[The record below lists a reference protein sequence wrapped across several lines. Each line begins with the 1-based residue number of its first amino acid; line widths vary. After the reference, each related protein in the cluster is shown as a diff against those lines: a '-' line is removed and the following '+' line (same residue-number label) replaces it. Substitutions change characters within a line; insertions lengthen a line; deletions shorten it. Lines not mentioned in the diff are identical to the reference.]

1 MTFSPSARLWH
12 LTRSVMIVAA
22 MLALNA
28 MAADKAVPA
37 PKAKPRPNIEDERDL
52 NAARQALADGCYDIA
67 ALKFRRLQA
76 RPGVGP
82 KHRIIYSSLLVEALV
97 RADKGEEA
105 LAAMKKETI
114 DDRPFWEGQARLLT
128 GDYDKALEV
137 LATYPV
143 DGPLAALATV
153 ARAHAMMG
161 QGREAAARTLIKPLR
176 AHPDAQIGRHSRLLF
191 NELELGND
199 TPQVVLDRLSN
210 ESTAGKDTAVQYL
223 RARALLEQNNL
234 PQAEAILR
242 DLLSTDQLSELEH
255 DAATVLLAEVLL
267 HERSPEARKRLI
279 AFISGF
285 SSGSSERKDTEF
297 WGEAFGLLERIASNA
312 RTDDSLLNSVLAWT
326 ADSTR
331 PERQGYALYFVAQ
344 QLHKANRDGYA
355 MGFVEA
361 VIQLQPKHPKASD
374 AMRLAMQIH
383 GARHCDTRVIE
394 LAELW
399 RRDFG
404 GGGGSVVDFLVGMN
418 CFTRGEFREA
428 LGFFEKAADLEGD
441 LARRRRALYNAAMCA
456 IKTGEKA
463 VLASLMTQLAQAA
476 PAEEHGKKSGGETA
490 ADVELDRA
498 LQLASKVDPA
508 AGEELAAFVKNHPD
522 HPRWAEAQVAL
533 AEFSLLDVPPR
544 IKPATEALDAAAR
557 IKHDSALQERM
568 DYVHLWLREAMQ
580 DLPGVARAGMIFI
593 AAWPNSGRLDEV
605 RMKVGEAYY
614 RLENFLSARTQFE
627 LLVKN
632 SPDSPYADT
641 ALYFAGKAAMKLG
654 SVGSAEGLNAAI
666 TTWEELSQREGPLA
680 TAARQQQAIA
690 KRLQGN
696 NAEALKLLDELLENS
711 QIQGDQ
717 RYGIQCDKAELL
729 VSMGRKDA
737 SRFAEAETLLRD
749 MLKDKA
755 LPLAWSARAGVLL
768 AKALKD
774 QAHNAEALEACYDV
788 VTNGTNFLS
797 QPATPT
803 EYQWFYRAG
812 FMAVELLKDDQKW
825 EAAAKMAE
833 KLARTGG
840 DRAKEAAEKANEIRL
855 KHFLWDASK

>member
-1 MTFSPSARLWH
+1 
-12 LTRSVMIVAA
+12 MIVIAA
-22 MLALNA
+22 FAMAA
-28 MAADKAVPA
+28 MAADKPA
-37 PKAKPRPNIEDERDL
+37 PKSAPKPAKPKANLEDERDL
-52 NAARQALADGCYDIA
+52 NAARQALADGCYDVA
-67 ALKFRRLQA
+67 ALKLRRLQA
-76 RPGVGP
+76 RPNLGP
-82 KHRIIYSSLLVEALV
+82 KHRISYASLLVEALV
-97 RADKGEEA
+97 RDDLGEEA
-105 LAAMKKETI
+105 LEVIKKETI

-128 GDYDKALEV
+128 GDYDKAVEV
-137 LATYPV
+137 LSTYPA

-153 ARAHAMMG
+153 AKAHALMG

-176 AHPDAQIGRHSRLLF
+176 TLPDPQIARHARLLF
-191 NELELGND
+191 NELELGGDNQ
-199 TPQVVLDRLSN
+199 QVVLDRLSSD
-210 ESTAGKDTAVQYL
+210 STKGKDAAVQYL

-234 PQAEAILR
+234 PQAESILR

-255 DAATVLLAEVLL
+255 DAATVLLAEVFQ
-267 HERSPEARKRLI
+267 HERSPEGRKRLVS
-279 AFISGF
+279 FLNSF
-285 SSGSSERKDTEF
+285 STGSSERKDTEF
-297 WGEAFGLLERIASNA
+297 WGEAFGLLERIAANTRA
-312 RTDDSLLNSVLAWT
+312 DDPLLNSVLAWT

-344 QLHKANRDGYA
+344 QLHKAKRDDYA
-355 MGFVEA
+355 IGFVEA
-361 VIQLQPKHPKASD
+361 IIQLQPKHPKASD

-383 GARHCDTRVIE
+383 GAQHCDKRVIE
-394 LAELW
+394 LAEQW
-399 RRDFG
+399 RSSFG
-404 GGGGSVVDFLVGMN
+404 GGGESVVDFLHGMN
-418 CFTRGEFREA
+418 CFTRGEYRDA
-428 LGFFEKAADLEGD
+428 LALFAKAADLEGD
-441 LARRRRALYNAAMCA
+441 LTRRRRALYNAAMCA
-456 IKTGEKA
+456 VKAGEKA

-476 PAEEHGKKSGGETA
+476 PAGEHGKKVVGETA

-508 AGEELAAFVKNHPD
+508 AGEELAAFIKNHMG

-544 IKPATEALDAAAR
+544 IKPATEALEAAMK
-557 IKHDSALQERM
+557 IKHDAGLQERI
-568 DYVHLWLREAMQ
+568 DYVYLWLREANL
-580 DLPGVARAGMIFI
+580 DLPGVARAGIIFI
-593 AAWPNSGRLDEV
+593 AAWPSSGRLDEV

-654 SVGSAEGLNAAI
+654 SVGSPEGLNAAI
-666 TTWEELSQREGPLA
+666 TTWEELSQREGPLS

-690 KRLQGN
+690 KRLQGHN
-696 NAEALKLLDELLENS
+696 EEALKLLDELLES
-711 QIQGDQ
+711 PQTQGDQ
-717 RYGIQCDKAELL
+717 RYGILCDKAELL
-729 VSMGRKDA
+729 VNMGHKDA
-737 SRFAEAETLLRD
+737 SRFAEVEILLRD

-768 AKALKD
+768 ALALKE

-797 QPATPT
+797 QPTTPT

-812 FMAVELLKDDQKW
+812 FLAVDLLKEDQKW

-833 KLARTGG
+833 RLARTGG
-840 DRAKEAAEKANEIRL
+840 DRAKEAGEKANEIRL